1 MLRTCSQR
9 YPIFNLDGRQ
19 RRGGNMQS
27 GSNDKNKNRTGESES
42 AHGGDQRQAPRRVAS
57 PDRRRVLTG
66 LGILAAGNLLPGQLA
81 AQGGGETDVLIIGG
95 GIAGASTAFHLA
107 EQGVDVALLER
118 GEIASEA
125 SGQNMGGLGGDG
137 WGRNPNLLSH
147 LTAGG
152 VEIFKRMQMDLG
164 YDMEFR
170 LSGTLTAIHTPAQHE
185 YFENRVAALHA
196 GGYAA
201 ELLTPHEARAIEPEA
216 SGDLPGYVYAP
227 QRGQADPVKSTRAFA
242 HAAGLAGARIHTG
255 QNVVAIE
262 ALSAGGYAVRTEA
275 AEYRCQRLVLATGA
289 WCGPL
294 GQMLGLNIAIVPV
307 RGQMWATASLPPRV
321 FATIGSAESSLDW
334 SRDNGM
340 DEVTPPNLTHKDG
353 RRTTRHLYGRQR
365 RNGEI
370 IFGGDRESLGYNA
383 TPNPAGIEVN
393 RSHAAEVIP
402 LLASLPV
409 ARTWAGVMPFS
420 IDGAPIIGRI
430 SLRPELF
437 IVSGMSSSG
446 FGRGPMAGKL
456 AADYIRTGQRA
467 PVLNEADPDRCVT
480 ER

>member
-1 MLRTCSQR
+1 MRTGNNDKKKSSDSE
-9 YPIFNLDGRQ
+9 NANGGDRQ
-19 RRGGNMQS
+19 R
-27 GSNDKNKNRTGESES
+27 
-42 AHGGDQRQAPRRVAS
+42 AQAAS
-57 PDRRRVLTG
+57 PGRRRVLTG
-66 LGILAAGNLLPGQLA
+66 LGILAAGSVFPGRLA
-81 AQGGGETDVLIIGG
+81 AQTGGETDVLIIGG
-95 GIAGASTAFHLA
+95 GIAGSSTAFHLA
-107 EQGVDVALLER
+107 EQGVDVTLLER

-125 SGQNMGGLGGDG
+125 SGQNMGGLGGYG
-137 WGRNPNLLSH
+137 WGNDPDLLSY

-170 LSGTLTAIHTPAQHE
+170 LSGTVTAIHTPAQYE
-185 YFENRVAALHA
+185 YFQDRVAALHA
-196 GGYAA
+196 GGYEA
-201 ELLTPHEARAIEPEA
+201 ELLTPKEARAIEPEA
-216 SGDLPGYVYAP
+216 SGDLAGYVYSP

-262 ALSAGGYAVRTEA
+262 PLSAGGYAVRTES

-289 WCGPL
+289 WCGPVA
-294 GQMLGLNIAIVPV
+294 QMLGLTVPIVPV
-307 RGQMWATASLPPRV
+307 RGQMWATASQPPRV
-321 FATIGSAESSLDW
+321 FSTIGSAESSLNW

-340 DEVTPPNLTHKDG
+340 DEVTPPNLTHKNG

-383 TPNPAGIEVN
+383 TPDPAGIEVN
-393 RSHAAEVIP
+393 RRHAAEVIP
-402 LLASLPV
+402 LVAGLPI

-430 SLRPELF
+430 SLRPDLF
-437 IVSGMSSSG
+437 IVSGLSSSG

-456 AADYIRTGQRA
+456 AADHIRTGHRA
-467 PVLNEADPDRCVT
+467 PVLDEADPDRCVT
-480 ER
+480 ES